1 MKQKMKKMMTGRKIS
16 TSEDVYSHSTHTQI
30 LHAIPHSHSFA
41 FVCKPTFFLP
51 ECNKAGLLFA
61 SGCNSWYFDI
71 VQQSFLIYIL
81 KYILNFLFIIEFKD
95 DILDRIT
102 IVMIWSNKSFSGMN
116 SYLGTFS
123 LSIIYHEI
131 FCCIKEVYQFR

>member
-1 MKQKMKKMMTGRKIS
+1 MNLWIILISIFHFLLCKNLKFWKIPWFKTMLKNLKQKMKKMMTGRKIS

-81 KYILNFLFIIEFKD
+81 KYILNFQFIIELKD
-95 DILDRIT
+95 KILDRIH
-102 IVMIWSNKSFSGMN
+102 V
-116 SYLGTFS
+116 
-123 LSIIYHEI
+123 
-131 FCCIKEVYQFR
+131 

>member
-1 MKQKMKKMMTGRKIS
+1 MLKNLKQKMKKMMTGRKIS

-61 SGCNSWYFDI
+61 SGCNSWYFDF

-81 KYILNFLFIIEFKD
+81 KYKLNFQFIIELKD
-95 DILDRIT
+95 KILNRI
-102 IVMIWSNKSFSGMN
+102 SRMN
-116 SYLGTFS
+116 SYSESFS
-123 LSIIYHEI
+123 SGFIYHEI
-131 FCCIKEVYQFR
+131 FYCIKEVFQFRQ